1 MEIYQD
7 VRNNGGSSPN
17 EAEFRAYHLLSH
29 IRDPELERQI
39 QNLPDYIYQ
48 DGKVQLALNMRKII
62 SQNNIVERG
71 VTNLIGALD
80 FYVEFFR
87 DVYSDATP
95 LLMACLLETHF
106 SEIRFYALKA
116 MSRSFHTRGK
126 PYQMDTLRNLLG
138 FDLSEKLM
146 KFLKYYEIDVIIEN
160 GETLVDLFNKDKLEN
175 QYKLNSFYEKPKYPP
190 VYSLQLIEN

>member
-106 SEIRFYALKA
+106 SEIRF
-116 MSRSFHTRGK
+116 T
-126 PYQMDTLRNLLG
+126 P
-138 FDLSEKLM
+138 
-146 KFLKYYEIDVIIEN
+146 
-160 GETLVDLFNKDKLEN
+160 
-175 QYKLNSFYEKPKYPP
+175 
-190 VYSLQLIEN
+190 